1 MAEPDVAKASQRAER
16 QMLICGL
23 NACASVG
30 VFGNLHGRGQSI
42 SLQKAPMP
50 EPIVLIVSPDG
61 LVRQSLKALVESAG
75 LRAAAF
81 PTLQALLE
89 AEAPQSRACL
99 VFQPENNTLDDPGEQ
114 KRLIAACAS
123 QPGIVIIERGNVSK
137 AVQALKSGIGDV
149 VQKPYRDKELLE
161 HIETVLEVNAHS

>member
-1 MAEPDVAKASQRAER
+1 MTETV
-16 QMLICGL
+16 
-23 NACASVG
+23 
-30 VFGNLHGRGQSI
+30 VFILSEDAQNCQSI
-42 SLQKAPMP
+42 
-50 EPIVLIVSPDG
+50 
-61 LVRQSLKALVESAG
+61 RTLVESAG
-75 LRAAAF
+75 LQAITF
-81 PTLQALLE
+81 PTLQALLDAVE
-89 AEAPQSRACL
+89 PESRGCL